1 MIPDLVDVKVTHVK
15 VGDDVWL
22 LVVDVLDD
30 DGQDGG
36 GGRGRLV
43 SEIDSRNLKKK
54 KKIQIEAATRTA
66 FISICVFPGNRVKI
80 DFFNQFS
87 N

>member
-15 VGDDVWL
+15 VGDDVGL

-43 SEIDSRNLKKK
+43 SKIDSRNLKKK
-54 KKIQIEAATRTA
+54 KN
-66 FISICVFPGNRVKI
+66 PN
-80 DFFNQFS
+80 
-87 N
+87 